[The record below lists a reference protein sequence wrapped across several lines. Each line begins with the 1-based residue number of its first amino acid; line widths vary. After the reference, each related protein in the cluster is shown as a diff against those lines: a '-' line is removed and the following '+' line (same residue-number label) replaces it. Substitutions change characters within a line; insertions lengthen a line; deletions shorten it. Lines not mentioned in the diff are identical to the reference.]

1 MSAAATA
8 VIYGS
13 QAASVLYY
21 KAQVLPL
28 PESVLR
34 EERVILHKLL
44 HLPDKVFKGFPFQAI
59 HEFCGIRFVSLSGV
73 GVASKLRLRMLHVAL
88 MVLLH
93 PGFGTLRP

>member
-34 EERVILHKLL
+34 EERVLLHKLL

-59 HEFCGIRFVSLSGV
+59 QEFCGVRFVSLSGV
-73 GVASKLRLRMLHVAL
+73 GVASKLRWKMLLMAL
-88 MVLLH
+88 VVLLH
-93 PGFGTLRP
+93 PRSGILRP